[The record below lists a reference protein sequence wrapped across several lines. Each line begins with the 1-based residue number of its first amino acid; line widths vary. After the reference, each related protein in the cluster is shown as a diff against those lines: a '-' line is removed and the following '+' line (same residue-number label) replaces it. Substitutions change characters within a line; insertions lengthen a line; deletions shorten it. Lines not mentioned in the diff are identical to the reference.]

1 MSALPANYN
10 AVVVHPETRMDHA
23 LYAFSAAN
31 QRTPKAWPNGA
42 KVAIAVTINVD
53 IGDLATEPMNVRE
66 FSYRDYGA
74 RVGVFRLMQIL
85 DSLGIK
91 ASLPINDAV
100 LARTPAVAEA
110 ALKHG
115 WELVAHGSKINRAV
129 NSTMSEEDEAAY
141 IAGSYEAIKSFAGTA
156 PRGWLGPTNS
166 ESARTPLL
174 LAKTGYDYTMDWGND
189 DQPFDFIVPQGRL
202 SALPYG
208 ADTSDAA
215 VIQAQSH
222 TPWEFEE
229 QLSDHLEGLLEDPR
243 MDGSVMTLGLQ
254 AHVSGQP
261 FRSIYIRK
269 FLETALATGRVW
281 CSTGSEIIDAYR
293 GLNAATW

>member
-1 MSALPANYN
+1 MSTLPANYN
-10 AVVVHPETRMDHA
+10 EIVVDPNTRMDHG

-31 QRTPKAWPNGA
+31 DRPTKAWPNGA

-91 ASLPINDAV
+91 ASMPINDLV
-100 LARTPAVAEA
+100 VTRTPAVAEA
-110 ALKHG
+110 ALKRG
-115 WELVAHGSKINRAV
+115 WELVAHGEKINRVV
-129 NSTMSEEDEAAY
+129 NSTMGPEDEDKF
-141 IAGSYEAIKSFAGTA
+141 ISGSFDAIKTFAGTA
-156 PRGWLGPTNS
+156 PRGWLGPANS
-166 ESARTPLL
+166 ESARTTLA
-174 LAKTGYDYTMDWGND
+174 LAKAGFDYTMDWGND
-189 DQPFDFIVPQGRL
+189 DQPFDFIVPEGRL
-202 SALPYG
+202 SSLPYS

-222 TPWEFEE
+222 TPWEFEQ
-229 QLSDHLEGLLEDPR
+229 QLSDHLEGLLDDPR

-269 FLETALATGRVW
+269 FLEKALASGRVW
-281 CSTGSEIIDAYR
+281 CATGAEIIDAYR
-293 GLNAATW
+293 AQKGA